1 MKSFFKYTFASILGV
16 LIALIIF
23 VFIVIGIAGSA
34 SSEKPV
40 TVDANTVLY
49 IKFDNPIV
57 DRQSEDPF
65 EFINPM
71 TFSAENKMGLD
82 KILDNLEKAKEDEN
96 ISGIIMNLSILPI
109 GMGTLNEIRDALID
123 FKTSEKFIYVYSEI
137 YSQGSYYLATVAD
150 KIFMNPEGQLMFLGL
165 SSEVMFYKGTLDK
178 LGIEIQVMRHGEFK
192 GAVEPFIYKEL
203 SKENRKQIQDYL
215 NSLWGHILEGVAE
228 TRDINIDDLNQLINE
243 MKITNAKSALS
254 HHFVDS
260 LIYYDEFINIVKEET
275 ATAENKDIKSIS
287 LKKYSK
293 VPKQR
298 KTKGLIR
305 EKIAVVY
312 ATGTIMSGESV
323 SGSIGS
329 DAYAKAIR
337 SARRD
342 SSIKAIVLRINSGGG
357 SGLASDVIWRE
368 VKLAAEVKP
377 VIASFGD
384 VAASGGYYI
393 AAPATKILA
402 NPNTLTG
409 SIGVFGIW
417 PNAQKFI
424 TDKIGITTDIVKTN
438 DHADFGSVL
447 EPLENDEKA
456 IIQGQIEDFYKTF
469 VEIVAEGRGMTF
481 EEVDK
486 IGGGHV
492 YSGAD
497 ALKIGLIDDF
507 GGLKKAIAVAAEE
520 ASLENYRIVKLPKIE
535 DPLQKIIKDLT
546 GNSHVKFLEKELG
559 ENYFYYNELK
569 DLQKMKGIQ
578 ARLPYRLIIK

>member
-1 MKSFFKYTFASILGV
+1 MKSFFKYTFASILGILIGLLIFV
-16 LIALIIF
+16 LI
-23 VFIVIGIAGSA
+23 IVGIASSA

-40 TVDANTVLY
+40 TVDANTVLF

-71 TFSAENKMGLD
+71 TFSPESRMGLD
-82 KILDNLEKAKEDEN
+82 NILDNLEKAKEDEN
-96 ISGIIMNLSILPI
+96 ITGIIMNLSVLPI

-123 FKTSEKFIYVYSEI
+123 FKTSDKFIYVYSDMF
-137 YSQGSYYLATVAD
+137 SQGSYYLATVAD
-150 KIFMNPEGQLMFLGL
+150 KIFMNPGGQLMFLGL
-165 SSEVMFYKGTLDK
+165 SSEVMFYKGALDK
-178 LGIEIQVMRHGEFK
+178 LGIEIQVLRHGEFK
-192 GAVEPFIYKEL
+192 GAVEPFIYKKL
-203 SKENRKQIQDYL
+203 SKENRLQIQDYL
-215 NSLWGHILEGVAE
+215 NSLWSHILEGVAE
-228 TRDINIDDLNQLINE
+228 TRDINIDELNRLIDNME
-243 MKITNAKSALS
+243 ITNAKTALA
-254 HHFVDS
+254 HQFVDS
-260 LIYYDEFINIVKEET
+260 LIYYDEFIDIVKEKT
-275 ATAENKDIKSIS
+275 GTDENKDVKSIG

-293 VPKQR
+293 VAKKR
-298 KTKGLIR
+298 KTKGLVR

-312 ATGTIMSGESV
+312 ASGTIMSGESV

-329 DAYAKAIR
+329 EAYAKAIR
-337 SARRD
+337 TARRD

-357 SGLASDVIWRE
+357 SGLASDIIWRE

-417 PNAQKFI
+417 PNAQKFVN
-424 TDKIGITTDIVKTN
+424 DKIGITTDIVKTN
-438 DHADFGSVL
+438 DHADFGFML
-447 EPLENDEKA
+447 EPLKNDEKA
-456 IIQGQIEDFYKTF
+456 VIQNEIEAFYKSF
-469 VEIVAEGRGMTF
+469 VEIVAEGRAMTYD
-481 EEVDK
+481 EVDK

-520 ASLENYRIVKLPKIE
+520 ASLEDFRIVKLPKIE
-535 DPLQKIIKDLT
+535 DPFQKILNDLT
-546 GNSHVKFLEKELG
+546 GNSKVKLLEKELG
-559 ENYFYYNELK
+559 KNYIYYDELK
-569 DLQKMKGIQ
+569 SLQEMTGIQ
-578 ARLPYRLIIK
+578 ARLPYRLVVK

>member
-16 LIALIIF
+16 LIALLIF
-23 VFIVIGIAGSA
+23 VFIIIGIAGSA

-71 TFSAENKMGLD
+71 TFSTENKMGLD
-82 KILDNLEKAKEDEN
+82 NILDNLEKAKEDEN
-96 ISGIIMNLSILPI
+96 ITGIIMNLSVLPI
-109 GMGTLNEIRDALID
+109 GMGTLNEIRNALID

-192 GAVEPFIYKEL
+192 GAVEPYIYKEL

-228 TRDINIDDLNQLINE
+228 TRDINIDDLNQLIDE

-287 LKKYSK
+287 LKKYAK

-323 SGSIGS
+323 NGSIGS
-329 DAYAKAIR
+329 NAYAKAIR

-424 TDKIGITTDIVKTN
+424 TEKIGITTDIVKTN
-438 DHADFGSVL
+438 DHADFGSLL
-447 EPLENDEKA
+447 EPLGNDEKA
-456 IIQGQIEDFYKTF
+456 IIQSQIENFYKTF

-507 GGLKKAIAVAAEE
+507 GGLKKALAVAAEE
-520 ASLENYRIVKLPKIE
+520 ANLENYRIVKLPKIE
-535 DPLQKIIKDLT
+535 DPLQKIIKGLT
-546 GNSHVKFLEKELG
+546 GNTHVKFLEKELG
-559 ENYFYYNELK
+559 ENYYYYNELK

-578 ARLPYRLIIK
+578 ARLPYRLVVK